1 MEPHVSDS
9 KATSTAAAG
18 APPAPPTGLAPR
30 GGALWQLTRARTIG
44 FWREPEAVFW
54 VFVFPILM
62 ALALG
67 IAFRNQKPQP
77 LPVVV
82 MPGAQTDAVRTLLA
96 ADPDLRLV
104 AAADE
109 AEADRALRTGKA
121 LVLVRG
127 ATQLVFDPTRQEARL
142 AGLLVQDALQRA
154 AGRTDPVT
162 VDAVHETRRGS
173 RYIDF
178 LLPGLIGMNLMGTG
192 MWGVGFP
199 IASARQQKLL
209 KRYLATPM
217 RRTDYLLSF
226 VLARLVWLVLE
237 VAVLLLFGRL
247 AFGITVTGSWAAYA
261 CVIVVGA
268 LSFSALGLLVVSR
281 ARTIEAVSGLMN
293 VAMLPMWL
301 LSGTFFS
308 AERFPSFLQ
317 PVVQALPLTAVNN
330 ALRMLTNEGAGL
342 GVVLLPLA
350 LVVAWGAV
358 SFAAALWLFRW
369 E

>member
-1 MEPHVSDS
+1 MRTTV
-9 KATSTAAAG
+9 AAAAVTSAG
-18 APPAPPTGLAPR
+18 PR
-30 GGALWQLTRARTIG
+30 GGALGQLTRARTIG
-44 FWREPEAVFW
+44 FLREPEAVFW
-54 VFVFPILM
+54 VFVFPILL

-82 MPGAQTDAVRTLLA
+82 LPGASMETVRAVLGLS
-96 ADPDLRLV
+96 PDLRLV
-104 AAADE
+104 PVADE
-109 AEADRALRTGKA
+109 AAAERALRSGKA
-121 LVLVRG
+121 LVLVRS
-127 ATQLVFDPTRQEARL
+127 ATQIVFDPARQDARL
-142 AGLLVQDALQRA
+142 AERFVDDALQRA

-162 VDAVHETRRGS
+162 VDAVHEARRGS

-199 IASARQQKLL
+199 IATARQQKLL

-217 RRTDYLLSF
+217 RRSEYLLSF
-226 VLARLVWLVLE
+226 VLARIVWLVLE
-237 VAVLLLFGRL
+237 VAVLLVFGRL
-247 AFGITVTGSWAAYA
+247 AFGITVTGSWLAYGGV
-261 CVIVVGA
+261 VILGA

-293 VAMLPMWL
+293 AAMLPMWL

-317 PVVQALPLTAVNN
+317 PVIQALPLTAVNN
-330 ALRMLTNEGAGL
+330 ALRLLTNEGAGMDA
-342 GVVLLPLA
+342 VLLPLA
-350 LVVAWGAV
+350 LVVAWGV
-358 SFAAALWLFRW
+358 VCFVAAMRLFRW